1 MATIQIKSGD
11 EVIVIAGSAKGTKAK
26 VTQVFPRLGKV
37 VVEGVNVRTR
47 HLKARGGQQGQ
58 AGQKVSFAMPIDASN
73 VQLVG
78 SDGKPM
84 RHSKRT
90 K

>member
-47 HLKARGGQQGQ
+47 HLKARGQGQ

-78 SDGKPM
+78 TDGKPM

>member
-47 HLKARGGQQGQ
+47 HLKARGQGQ
-58 AGQKVSFAMPIDASN
+58 AGQKVSFAMPIDVSN

-78 SDGKPM
+78 TDGKPM